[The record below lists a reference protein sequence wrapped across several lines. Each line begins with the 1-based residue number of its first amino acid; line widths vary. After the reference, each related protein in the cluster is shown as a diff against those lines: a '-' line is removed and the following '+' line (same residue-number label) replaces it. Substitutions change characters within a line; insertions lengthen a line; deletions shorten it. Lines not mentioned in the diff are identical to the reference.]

1 MKKHLKPNTLLTI
14 FVNSLLIVSGG
25 ITFLGNGP
33 TLNLTNGSTENYSIP
48 ELIKHEVATTYNI
61 SLPGNQEGYSLVAK
75 NGSNTTVSYG
85 GSFTF
90 IFTLFASHSKSSPLV
105 KINGSQ
111 VNVTS
116 GEEYSIWNINQ
127 NINITVENVI
137 INTYTI
143 TWDVEGDTST
153 TEVTHGDLPA
163 FDGTPSKALTET
175 EMFIFSGWTPEII
188 AATEDTTYTA
198 IFDTKSIKIESPEPN
213 ESNGEVAAELIVP
226 EGVVLDAVLVVKI
239 LQEATEN
246 ITIPDKKVIFKIYN
260 VALLDE
266 ENNDISES
274 VSSEMTLR
282 FATPD
287 KLNQREGIQII
298 LEGESEPLSC
308 SLQEN
313 FVEFDTDKLGNF
325 AVIVDVKP
333 SSNFAIAITISI
345 ISAFLLVF
353 ISYLLF
359 AMIRKR
365 QKEEKDKQKSNI

>member
-1 MKKHLKPNTLLTI
+1 
-14 FVNSLLIVSGG
+14 
-25 ITFLGNGP
+25 
-33 TLNLTNGSTENYSIP
+33 
-48 ELIKHEVATTYNI
+48 
-61 SLPGNQEGYSLVAK
+61 
-75 NGSNTTVSYG
+75 
-85 GSFTF
+85 
-90 IFTLFASHSKSSPLV
+90 LFASHSKSSPLV

-116 GEEYSIWNINQ
+116 GEEYSTWNINQ

-137 INTYTI
+137 FNTYTI

-198 IFDTKSIKIESPEPN
+198 IFETKSIKIESPEPN

-239 LQEATEN
+239 LEGASEN
-246 ITIPDKKVIFKIYN
+246 ISIPDKKVIFKIYN

-274 VSSEMTLR
+274 ISSEMTLR
-282 FATPD
+282 FTAPE

-298 LEGESEPLSC
+298 LEGESEALSC
-308 SLQEN
+308 TLENN

-353 ISYLLF
+353 ISYLLL
-359 AMIRKR
+359 AIIRKR
-365 QKEEKDKQKSNI
+365 QKEEKINK